1 MIRGGLHCVPMFER
15 LAIDLAAGALV
26 RSLCVADLDGCGSHA
41 LLLGVEDGANRLFAL
56 TPHGPVSCA
65 ADALAGPEETT
76 VSLAACDIDH
86 DGAEEVMLAGTAR
99 RGGEGRVHLIDLAEG
114 LLEERLESD
123 QGTALARMGEARVC
137 TLAADQPR
145 PEGLL
150 LAPRGGPA
158 CFYAASPG
166 PCRDRAAEYGLGEML
181 AACGLLCA
189 PLFGERAA
197 LVVFGEIGGSQLFLP
212 DGAGIFGERRKGGGT
227 ALPSARCGAAVGSP
241 VHDGFDLFLATI
253 DGPLGLF
260 TADPRGGLADVS
272 PPLMAAPAAVTG
284 AVLADFDND
293 GADELFLC
301 CSGEPNRLFGW
312 REGGWRPLD
321 IGAATLPLGAHR
333 LAAALD
339 LDGDGC
345 LELLL
350 FADTSGVRES
360 GLFRAGPAADN
371 GWIRFLPLG
380 PSGAP
385 ARGATVTLIDRGR
398 RRRRVIDCGNGIVQS
413 EPVAHFGL
421 GRSGGPERVEIR
433 WPDSAY
439 LELAAPAPRRL
450 HRIPYPGAGIRRDA
464 ARSRA

>member
-1 MIRGGLHCVPMFER
+1 MFEP
-15 LAIDLAAGALV
+15 LAIDLAAGAPV

-56 TPHGPVSCA
+56 TAHGPVSCA
-65 ADALAGPEETT
+65 ADALAGSDEAT

-86 DGAEEVMLAGTAR
+86 DGAEEILLAGTAGPGR
-99 RGGEGRVHLIDLAEG
+99 EGRAHLIDLAEG
-114 LLEERLESD
+114 LLEERLESE
-123 QGTALARMGEARVC
+123 QGAALGRLGAARAC
-137 TLAADQPR
+137 CLPADATR
-145 PEGLL
+145 PQGLL
-150 LAPRGGPA
+150 VAPRGGPA
-158 CFYAASPG
+158 CFYPATNG
-166 PCRDRAAEYGLGEML
+166 PCRDRAADYGLAEML
-181 AACGLLCA
+181 AASSLLCA
-189 PLFGERAA
+189 PLFGDRAA

-212 DGAGIFGERRKGGGT
+212 DGAGMFGERRRGAEA
-227 ALPSARCGAAVGSP
+227 ALPCARCGAVLASAA
-241 VHDGFDLFLATI
+241 HDGFDLFLGTV

-260 TADPRGGLADVS
+260 MADGRGGFADVS
-272 PPLMAAPAAVTG
+272 PPLLAAPATVTS
-284 AVLADFDND
+284 AVLGDFDND

-321 IGAATLPLGAHR
+321 VGAATLPLGSHR

-350 FADTSGVRES
+350 FADTSGSRAS
-360 GLFRAGPAADN
+360 GLFRAGSAADN

-398 RRRRVIDCGNGIVQS
+398 RRQRLIDCGNGIVQG

-439 LELAAPAPRRL
+439 LELAAPAPGRL
-450 HRIPYPGAGIRRDA
+450 HRIPYPGPAVRRDA
-464 ARSRA
+464 ARSPA